1 MLVDSRCPPTTALA
15 RRHNPPTPSPKR
27 RRAADHAALAA
38 ATATASGRPPI
49 RGARSPTATQ
59 NRLNPTAN
67 SSARQANRRR
77 QSRTVVCAKPNPPAD
92 RRIPTPPHI
101 VSSAEPITSTASRR
115 PQVKNPGNKACVPSQ
130 HRARRTDSRWIT
142 SALTRTSR
150 SYHPQN
156 DIGRRHRGQSGRGTS
171 TSRPA
176 ATYRSTS
183 RSVGHTIAIG
193 TQPFRAPSDE
203 RPTQVIG
210 RGPVASPQGS
220 CRSSPAALAAVSL
233 PSPRAESV
241 LNYPSRIKPLHHHQD
256 LPVTPPEHQT
266 TRACNERPCC
276 PHGVVGPFSTN
287 GCALGALSHLKTA
300 LLEARF
306 LYSSLIG

>member
-15 RRHNPPTPSPKR
+15 RRHNPPTPLRQSR
-27 RRAADHAALAA
+27 RQVADHAALAA

-115 PQVKNPGNKACVPSQ
+115 PQVKNPGNKA
-130 HRARRTDSRWIT
+130 RACPHSTGPGAPTAGGSPRRSPAT
-142 SALTRTSR
+142 SPLHTIPKTASAGGICG
-150 SYHPQN
+150 Q
-156 DIGRRHRGQSGRGTS
+156 QSGQGTTTPHDPPPRTCRHPARLAIRSPSAHSPSGPLPMSDQLSDREGPCRVS
-171 TSRPA
+171 T
-176 ATYRSTS
+176 
-183 RSVGHTIAIG
+183 
-193 TQPFRAPSDE
+193 
-203 RPTQVIG
+203 
-210 RGPVASPQGS
+210 GS
-220 CRSSPAALAAVSL
+220 CRSSPAAIATVQL

-241 LNYPSRIKPLHHHQD
+241 LNYPGRIKPLRPHQD
-256 LPVTPPEHQT
+256 VPVTTTSDPKERRIPGDRAVT
-266 TRACNERPCC
+266 TRLASVESQRVVCELSVWECNYK
-276 PHGVVGPFSTN
+276 GVTV
-287 GCALGALSHLKTA
+287 
-300 LLEARF
+300 LLQ
-306 LYSSLIG
+306 

>member
-1 MLVDSRCPPTTALA
+1 MASEITLKRNSATCSARSGLRLSIGWLLPTLAEGRQASMSIQRHPQLAAQGGSMLVDSRCPPTTALA

-115 PQVKNPGNKACVPSQ
+115 PQVKNPGTKACVPHSTGPGAPTAGGSP
-130 HRARRTDSRWIT
+130 RRSPARRAHTI
-142 SALTRTSR
+142 
-150 SYHPQN
+150 PKN
-156 DIGRRHRGQSGRGTS
+156 GIGWRHRGQSSRGTTTS
-171 TSRPA
+171 TRRHVHVDIQLGWPYDRHRHTA
-176 ATYRSTS
+176 A
-183 RSVGHTIAIG
+183 G
-193 TQPFRAPSDE
+193 PFR
-203 RPTQVIG
+203 
-210 RGPVASPQGS
+210 
-220 CRSSPAALAAVSL
+220 
-233 PSPRAESV
+233 
-241 LNYPSRIKPLHHHQD
+241 
-256 LPVTPPEHQT
+256 
-266 TRACNERPCC
+266 
-276 PHGVVGPFSTN
+276 
-287 GCALGALSHLKTA
+287 
-300 LLEARF
+300 
-306 LYSSLIG
+306 